1 MQDPPYGSQA
11 LVNDRE
17 QFARRYPDI
26 LLDSLTLDEMMLMLC
41 RNKQ

>member
-1 MQDPPYGSQA
+1 MA
-11 LVNDRE
+11 VRRNDRE
-17 QFARRYPDI
+17 QFTRRYPDI